1 MLKVYVN
8 IEKAKKYDGLN
19 VEVISEKEYGKRCY
33 ETYLKYYKSLEV
45 FQTFVD
51 LRIGKKDFENPES
64 IMQMF
69 SDFCEEKAEDEMYAK
84 WEEMEVVGA

>member
-8 IEKAKKYDGLN
+8 IEKAEKYDGVN

-33 ETYLKYYKSLEV
+33 ETYLKYYKNLEV

-51 LRIGKKDFENPES
+51 LRIDKKDFENPES

-69 SDFCEEKAEDEMYAK
+69 SNFCEEKRKMKCMLNGKK
-84 WEEMEVVGA
+84 WK